1 MTIVMVGHKGVPA
14 RSGGIERHV
23 EELSAALVRLG
34 ARVVS
39 YDRAWYVGEVPSP
52 SGITRRVSYGVTT
65 KHLDAITHTFTALV
79 LSLRDKPDVIHMHG
93 VGPSLLAPL
102 ARVLH
107 PKARLV
113 CTFHCIDRTHAK
125 WGAFARIMLRA
136 GEWFT
141 CRFAHRTIAVSDALA
156 AYCLDEYQCQPAVIP
171 NGVRVP
177 SVESHDALS
186 SFGLEPNRY
195 IAMVTRLIPHKNVH
209 VAIGAYR
216 ALTERRP
223 DLVKTYPL
231 VIVGSGAFTSVY
243 EQELKQLAEAT
254 PGVRLLGEQHG
265 AALAS
270 LQANA
275 TAHLSIASSEGMSI
289 ALLEAICYG
298 RPVIVS
304 DIPENTEVTGTL
316 APNVIP
322 NDVMSL
328 AHAIETMLEL
338 SDAERNAM
346 GEKLRERILVKHD
359 WNEIAKTTLELYRE
373 LKQEPLECAVPVTAP

>member
-1 MTIVMVGHKGVPA
+1 MVGHKGVPA
-14 RSGGIERHV
+14 KSGGIERHV
-23 EELSAALVRLG
+23 EELSTALVRLG

-39 YDRAWYVGEVPSP
+39 YDRAWYVGEAPSP
-52 SGITRRVSYGVTT
+52 AGVSRRWCYGLST

-79 LSLRDKPDVIHMHG
+79 LALRDKPDVLHIHG

-102 ARVLH
+102 ARALH

-113 CTFHCIDRTHAK
+113 CTFHCVDRTHAK
-125 WGAFARIMLRA
+125 WGVFARLMLRA
-136 GEWFT
+136 GEWLT

-156 AYCLDEYQCQPAVIP
+156 AYCLNEYQCQPAVIP
-171 NGVRVP
+171 NGVRVA
-177 SVESHDALS
+177 SSANDHAVS

-195 IAMVTRLIPHKNVH
+195 IAMVTRLIPHKNAH

-216 ALTERRP
+216 ALAERRP
-223 DLVKTYPL
+223 DLVKSFPL
-231 VIVGSGAFTSVY
+231 AIVGSGAFTSVY
-243 EQELKQLAEAT
+243 EQELKQLAEST

-275 TAHLSIASSEGMSI
+275 TTHLSIASSEGMSI

-322 NDVMSL
+322 NDTMSL
-328 AHAIETMLEL
+328 AHAIESMLEL
-338 SDAERNAM
+338 SDAERNVM

-359 WNEIAKTTLELYRE
+359 WCEIAKATLCLYRE
-373 LKQEPLECAVPVTAP
+373 LKQEPLECAVPATT